1 MNLDRDGV
9 RMNSY
14 YKDAIIE
21 FMSEKLGSSVSED
34 EIEWDENFIEIG
46 YLDSLDIYRLLMFL
60 EKQLKTDL
68 DISELIED
76 FPASFKSLYS
86 KIYFG

>member
-60 EKQLKTDL
+60 EEQLKTDL
-68 DISELIED
+68 DISELIAD
-76 FPASFKSLYS
+76 FPASFKSLYC

>member
-1 MNLDRDGV
+1 MNLDCDGV

-14 YKDAIIE
+14 YKDAIIK
-21 FMSEKLGSSVSED
+21 FMSEKLGAPVSEN
-34 EIEWDENFIEIG
+34 EIEWDENFIEVG

-68 DISELIED
+68 DISALIED
-76 FPASFKSLYS
+76 FPVSFKSLYS